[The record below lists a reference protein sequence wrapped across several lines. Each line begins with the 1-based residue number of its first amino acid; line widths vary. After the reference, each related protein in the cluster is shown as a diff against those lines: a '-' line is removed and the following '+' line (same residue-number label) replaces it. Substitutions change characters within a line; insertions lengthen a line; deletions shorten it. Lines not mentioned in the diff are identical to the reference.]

1 RREPVAMST
10 SPQQEV
16 TYIAT
21 PKTLEVFCGA
31 ISDAKRIAVDTEFV
45 GEKYYYPR
53 LELIQVSDG
62 SRIGLIDVQTCGSL
76 EPLAKVLS
84 DPERLKI
91 FHAAESDIPILRR
104 ALECEFLPLFD
115 TQVAASL
122 LGHGAQISLTN
133 LVRNQLGVQVSSKQS
148 TSDWSQRPL
157 TTAQLEYAAN
167 DVLHLHELEEALRA
181 DLASENRIQWYED
194 EQQARLESLSSYSED
209 DIWDCYRRVKDW
221 VSLSP
226 REMAILRELAAWR
239 EETARRENVP
249 RRMVFTDEGLI
260 ELSRFSPGTRDAARK
275 LRRIHQGQINRYFD
289 TLAPLIKHASQLPRD
304 QWPEKPTGERPDI
317 PTGLLELCQ
326 ALVRTEGE
334 RHRIAPTVIATSA
347 ELQRVVNNRADL
359 NGNGFPILKGWRGV
373 VVGEKLKALLRG
385 EITVSVAESGE
396 LLFEDRQGT

>member
-1 RREPVAMST
+1 MSNT
-10 SPQQEV
+10 PKQIV

-21 PKTLEVFCGA
+21 PKSLEKFCSE
-31 ISDAKRIAVDTEFV
+31 ISEAKRIAIDTEFV

-62 SRIGLIDVQTCGSL
+62 KQIGLIDVQTCGSL
-76 EPLAKVLS
+76 APLARVLS
-84 DPERLKI
+84 NPDCLKI
-91 FHAAESDIPILRR
+91 FHAADSDIPILKR
-104 ALECEFLPLFD
+104 ALDSDFLPLFD

-133 LVRNQLGVQVSSKQS
+133 LVRNQLGIQVSSKQS

-167 DVLHLHELEEALRA
+167 DVLHLHELETALRE
-181 DLASENRIQWYED
+181 DLASENRIEWYED
-194 EQQARLESLSSYSED
+194 EQHARLNGLSIQGDD

-221 VSLSP
+221 VSLAP

-239 EETARRENVP
+239 EETARRENIP

-275 LRRIHQGQINRYFD
+275 LRRVHQGQINRYFD
-289 TLAPLIKHASQLPRD
+289 TLAPLVKHASQLPRD

-347 ELQRVVNNRADL
+347 ELQRVVNNRANL
-359 NGNGFPILKGWRGV
+359 EENGFPILKGWRAA

-385 EITVSVAESGE
+385 GVSVHVSESGE
-396 LLFEDRQGT
+396 LIFEDRRSS